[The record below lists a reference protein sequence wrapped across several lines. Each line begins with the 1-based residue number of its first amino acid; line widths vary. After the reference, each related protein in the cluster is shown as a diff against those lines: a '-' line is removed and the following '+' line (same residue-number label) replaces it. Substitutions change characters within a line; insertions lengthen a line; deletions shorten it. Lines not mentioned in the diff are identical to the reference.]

1 MLIILYLLT
10 TVLAFLNWFIFL
22 FYSKFRVRYK
32 NKLLL
37 TTVSWIYASYIVTI
51 FWQPLFIENRLVNN
65 ISNYDGW
72 IGFFI
77 YVLVFVLSFYLNRKK
92 LRNEFKQWNEL
103 YGSAKK

>member
-1 MLIILYLLT
+1 MFLILYLLT
-10 TVLAFLNWFIFL
+10 IALAFFNWFIFL
-22 FYSKFRVRYK
+22 FYSKFRTRYK

-37 TTVSWIYASYIVTI
+37 TIVSWIYAGYMVTI
-51 FWQPLFIENRLVNN
+51 FWQPLFIEKRLAGN
-65 ISNYDGW
+65 ISDYDGW

-77 YVLVFVLSFYLNRKK
+77 YVLVFVLSFCLNRKK